1 MANAIPFLRCQNK
14 RLVNGS
20 DGETGTDFATV
31 QQAALA
37 WMPVTDTWT
46 YASAT
51 TITVPTDATT
61 KYAVGDRLRL
71 KQGGSYKY
79 YYIITVAATLLTV
92 TGGSDYTVA
101 NSAITD
107 IGVSKAVNPIGF
119 PGAFNYTPTFTGF
132 SADPSG
138 VHRFS
143 LVGREC
149 RVYVR
154 HSTLGTS
161 HPGTG
166 AAFTITLPIT
176 AATITNHAW
185 VGSGQGVDNGG
196 ILVNSFMVSFTSAA
210 TVMNLYT
217 NHAAA
222 GWTAAL
228 TKGANFQLTYEI

>member
-1 MANAIPFLRCQNK
+1 MAIALPFMNCQFK
-14 RLVNGS
+14 RLINGS

-61 KYAVGDRLRL
+61 KYAVGDRVRL

-107 IGVSKAVNPIGF
+107 IGVSKAVNPLGF
-119 PGAFNYTPTFTGF
+119 PGAFNWSPTFTGF
-132 SADPSG
+132 SANPSG
-138 VHRFS
+138 VHRFTV
-143 LVGREC
+143 VGREC
-149 RVYVR
+149 RLYVR

-161 HPGTG
+161 NTTG
-166 AAFTITLPIT
+166 FTMTLPIT

-196 ILVNSFMVSFTSAA
+196 ILVNSALISFVSAA

-222 GWTAAL
+222 AWTAAS
-228 TKGANFQLTYEI
+228 TKGANFQLQYEI